1 MRTLIVEDDPTCRLI
16 LERSLASLGE
26 MQTAADGAT
35 AVAVFRDALNAGY
48 PIDLMCLDIMLPELN
63 GQDVLKQIREMEDI
77 YGLHPA
83 KRAIVIMTTSQDD
96 KENLL
101 KAVPHCDAYLTKPIN
116 LADLMF
122 YIKKFGLPQSRL
134 YNTPPSTD
142 NQGQKPWGDKERE
155 MPWVG

>member
-1 MRTLIVEDDPTCRLI
+1 MRTLIVDDDATSRLI

-26 MQTAADGAT
+26 MQSAEDGAT
-35 AVAVFRDALNAGY
+35 AVALFQEAISSGY
-48 PIDLMCLDIMLPELN
+48 PIDLVCLDIELPKLN
-63 GQDVLKQIREMEDI
+63 GQEVLKQIREMEGI

-83 KRAIVIMTTSQDD
+83 KRAIVIMTTSHGDR
-96 KENLL
+96 ENLL
-101 KAVPHCDAYLTKPIN
+101 EAVSHCDAYLTKPIN

-134 YNTPPSTD
+134 YNTPPAGD
-142 NQGQKPWGDKERE
+142 QKPDKPWGDKERE